1 MKKMSSPGVDAS
13 DAEGEKT
20 GGAGTS
26 RGSCDAR
33 GCSEAGVK
41 KSASRVDAASELA
54 GQDESSAGCGPGAG
68 LKKSSRAELAVA
80 ASEGIGAESDD
91 GDEPLKTSSTAELAA
106 IFGAASATLGTAS
119 MKLLTACGLL
129 LALSPMKL
137 TTAPP
142 PELG

>member
-1 MKKMSSPGVDAS
+1 MSSPGVDAS

-33 GCSEAGVK
+33 GC
-41 KSASRVDAASELA
+41 
-54 GQDESSAGCGPGAG
+54 
-68 LKKSSRAELAVA
+68 
-80 ASEGIGAESDD
+80 SDD